1 MTLSRFLLAG
11 RLALASLSASAQ
23 ALTFDKPE
31 DAVAYRQQAFG
42 LLETHFSNLTAMTLN
57 RIPYDPLQAR
67 LDANAIRVLS
77 RLPFH
82 AFPAGTAAPLAGSRA
97 TDQSWTAA
105 PRYAD
110 SARSLQQ
117 ESDKI
122 HGAVARGDLV
132 QLRKTLNEAGAIC
145 RKCHDQFRAR

>member
-11 RLALASLSASAQ
+11 SLALASLSASAQ

-97 TDQSWTAA
+97 TDQIWTAA

-122 HGAVARGDLV
+122 HSAVVRGDIA
-132 QLRKTLNEAGAIC
+132 QLRKTLNDAGAIC